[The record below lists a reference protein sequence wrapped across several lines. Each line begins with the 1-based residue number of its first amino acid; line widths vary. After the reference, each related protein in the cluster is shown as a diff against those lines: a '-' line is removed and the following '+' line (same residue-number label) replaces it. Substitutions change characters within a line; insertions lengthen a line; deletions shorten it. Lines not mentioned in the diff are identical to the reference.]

1 MKSVPNLIFYV
12 PKIFR
17 NFSQFLAICFELFS
31 FEVNL
36 NSEIT
41 DERAPL
47 VRCRAPRRARVA
59 ACRRRGLKPLS
70 GQRAAHPDRP
80 PRIAPAA
87 DRPTSPRLA
96 RAVVAPTA
104 PRLTCA
110 AVAPT
115 ASPTASPSRPKPRRP
130 DRHPGRLAARPTPSR
145 RRPRAGEP
153 PFPRPSSVRRCRAA
167 VGIDVQ
173 CRRRALRG
181 PAVPSGPRTRPRL
194 CGRGPCAPVAAGR
207 ARTVRLGRAR
217 FQPSGTRLNFY
228 YFLIYSIHCKFI
240 NLCRIQLNSENY
252 ERNFVGKV

>member
-17 NFSQFLAICFELFS
+17 NFSQFLAIYFELFS
-31 FEVNL
+31 FGVNL

-47 VRCRAPRRARVA
+47 VRHRAPRRARVA

-70 GQRAAHPDRP
+70 GQHVAHPDRP

-96 RAVVAPTA
+96 RAVVAPTT

-115 ASPTASPSRPKPRRP
+115 ASPTAPPSRPTPRRP
-130 DRHPGRLAARPTPSR
+130 DRHPGRLTARPTPSR
-145 RRPRAGEP
+145 RATVPVPVSHRFLDRLPCVGVVP
-153 PFPRPSSVRRCRAA
+153 PWASTCSVAA
-167 VGIDVQ
+167 VRCAGRPCQVGH
-173 CRRRALRG
+173 AHG
-181 PAVPSGPRTRPRL
+181 PARVAVDRAPPWPWVAPAL
-194 CGRGPCAPVAAGR
+194 CDWAERGFSPLAPG
-207 ARTVRLGRAR
+207 
-217 FQPSGTRLNFY
+217 
-228 YFLIYSIHCKFI
+228 
-240 NLCRIQLNSENY
+240 
-252 ERNFVGKV
+252 